1 MEGKTLESYDL
12 STEQLHEL
20 LQVLGQFDDI
30 FQVPTKLPPPRA
42 HDHHIPLVQGA
53 KPPNIRPY
61 HYGPLQKTEIENVVQ
76 EFLAAGFIRRSHS
89 PFSFPMLLVKK
100 KEGSWRMCIDY
111 RELNALTIKEKY
123 PIPLIDDL
131 LDELY
136 GAWYFT
142 KLDLRSGYHQILMR
156 TNDVEKTAFR
166 THKRHYKF
174 LVMPFGLT
182 NAPAIFQSLM
192 NAIFKPYLRKFV
204 LVFFDDILIYSKSWQ
219 DHLQH

>member
-61 HYGPLQKTEIENVVQ
+61 HYGPLQKIEIENAVQ
-76 EFLAAGFIRRSHS
+76 EFLAAGFICQSHS

-100 KEGSWRMCIDY
+100 KR
-111 RELNALTIKEKY
+111 
-123 PIPLIDDL
+123 
-131 LDELY
+131 
-136 GAWYFT
+136 
-142 KLDLRSGYHQILMR
+142 
-156 TNDVEKTAFR
+156 
-166 THKRHYKF
+166 
-174 LVMPFGLT
+174 
-182 NAPAIFQSLM
+182 AIGGCVSIIGSLM
-192 NAIFKPYLRKFV
+192 P
-204 LVFFDDILIYSKSWQ
+204 
-219 DHLQH
+219 